1 MGKGLGML
9 FMFRL
14 VGSAFRVQAQLG
26 LVALLHALG
35 KLFPPNNLVQT
46 SPESRQSA
54 PVLWGGILAVL
65 NRGSTLGKQCAHV
78 PESRQYL

>member
-1 MGKGLGML
+1 MLRLWGKGLGTL

-35 KLFPPNNLVQT
+35 KLFPPNNLKFKLLPNPA
-46 SPESRQSA
+46 SP
-54 PVLWGGILAVL
+54 
-65 NRGSTLGKQCAHV
+65 
-78 PESRQYL
+78 RQYFGEESWPC